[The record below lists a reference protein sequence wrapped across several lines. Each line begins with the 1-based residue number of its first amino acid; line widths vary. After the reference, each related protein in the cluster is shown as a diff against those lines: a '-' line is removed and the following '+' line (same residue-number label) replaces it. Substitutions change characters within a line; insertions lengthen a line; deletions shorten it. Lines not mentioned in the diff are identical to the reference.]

1 MLDNYNHAD
10 AVCLVGMVDV
20 GDGAFGAAAG
30 GLEDGRRVCGE
41 VEVAG
46 WVELRVG
53 FAAGDWGLFV
63 SRWAL
68 LMVVR

>member
-20 GDGAFGAAAG
+20 ADGAFCAATG
-30 GLEDGRRVCGE
+30 GLDDGCRVWGE

-46 WVELRVG
+46 WVDLRVG
-53 FAAGDWGLFV
+53 FAAGDWGFV
-63 SRWAL
+63 CE
-68 LMVVR
+68 